1 MTIFAT
7 RSTLKWVG
15 GEVVELFQGGSNLRL
30 EQEDY
35 QQFLKMATNDVFFNT
50 HDEDEA
56 LAQGLKENLP
66 GFLFEL
72 LGSANLKVSS
82 DIRDWVRRVATAV
95 VLKQLAW
102 GHLLRFFL
110 CVFNNI

>member
-1 MTIFAT
+1 M
-7 RSTLKWVG
+7 
-15 GEVVELFQGGSNLRL
+15 

-82 DIRDWVRRVATAV
+82 DIQDWVRRVATAV